1 MDGVKCR
8 SQGLDKCCKSGTVD
22 AVSTRKILCIASL
35 PVLLAV
41 GSAFALLG
49 SSNVEAETTVA
60 EVDEETLARAQA
72 FDGEYVF
79 AGGQKERDGVDAAVE
94 ASVAGLNPM
103 VRNMGR
109 TRLQEANG
117 VPQRVVIDVNGE
129 RVDVSFDGAS
139 HETSLDGVAI
149 KTESR
154 EGEKVKVSHR
164 MRGAQLFEL
173 IDGVGGDR
181 SNEFKLSSDGTRLTM
196 SVEISSSQ
204 LPVPVVYKL
213 TYKRK

>member
-1 MDGVKCR
+1 
-8 SQGLDKCCKSGTVD
+8 
-22 AVSTRKILCIASL
+22 VSTRKILCIASL

-117 VPQRVVIDVNGE
+117 VPQRVVIDVNGD

-196 SVEISSSQ
+196 AVEISSSQ